1 MTTTTG
7 LTQASQRQAFRL
19 RAALRAPSVAVPA
32 GAGIL
37 AVLITALGSWI
48 PSLWGDEAASALSAQ
63 RSLPSFLHEVTH
75 VDAVHAVYYAA
86 LHVWV
91 TLAGTS
97 PFALRFPSAI
107 ATGVMV
113 AGVVVLARLFAR
125 EWRLPLIA
133 AAVAIALPRLNFAG
147 IEARG
152 YAWTAA
158 VATWIIV
165 VGVATLSG
173 RLEARVGWTLFA
185 LLCGAGTA
193 LNVFVGS
200 TMVVIG
206 CLAALRPESER
217 RTQLRRWAAA
227 CGVAVLLASPVLVFA
242 AFEHGQVAFLAKRP
256 VPPHAWLVSQWFGYS
271 LFAVLGW
278 VAMLAAVGLIALRR
292 HPRLDRG
299 LGLAALL
306 WAGLPSAF
314 LIGTI
319 PVLHNYTARY
329 LTFTAPAA
337 ALLIALAVDAAF
349 RSWKPAGIAALAAVL
364 LAAAPMYVAQ
374 RTPYAENESDWAE
387 VGAVIADHA
396 HPGDQVAFDATV
408 RPSRRPES
416 SWRVYPA
423 DFRGVSVPQLV
434 TPYWEAHTWTDKLM
448 TIEDAAAQHL
458 FTADTVF
465 AVEADYPDEGVV
477 DVRGVPSL
485 EGAGYR
491 VVRRWTLHSDLVVQ
505 LDRAG
510 APQG

>member
-1 MTTTTG
+1 MTTTG
-7 LTQASQRQAFRL
+7 LTQGTQRPAFRL
-19 RAALRAPSVAVPA
+19 RSALRAPAVAVPA
-32 GAGIL
+32 VAGIL
-37 AVLITALGSWI
+37 AIVITAFGSWI

-97 PFALRFPSAI
+97 PFSLRFPSAI
-107 ATGVMV
+107 ATGVTV
-113 AGVVVLARLFAR
+113 AGVIVLARFFTR
-125 EWRLPLIA
+125 GWRLPLIA
-133 AAVAIALPRLNFAG
+133 AALTVALPRLNFAG

-158 VATWIIV
+158 VATWIVII
-165 VGVATLSG
+165 GVATLAG

-185 LLCGAGTA
+185 LLGGAGTA
-193 LNVFVGS
+193 LNIFVGS

-206 CLAALRPESER
+206 CLAALAPAGER
-217 RTQLRRWAAA
+217 RTRLSRWAAA
-227 CGVAVLLASPVLVFA
+227 CGVALLLASPVLLFA
-242 AFEHGQVAFLAKRP
+242 AFQHGQVAFLAKRP

-278 VAMLAAVGLIALRR
+278 IALLAAVCLIALRR
-292 HPRLDRG
+292 HPRLDQG
-299 LGLAALL
+299 LGLTALL

-319 PVLHNYTARY
+319 SVLHNYTARY

-337 ALLIALAVDAAF
+337 VLLIALAVDAVF

-364 LAAAPMYVAQ
+364 LAAAPMYAAQ
-374 RTPYAENESDWAE
+374 RTPNAENQSDWAQL
-387 VGAVIADHA
+387 GAVIAAHA
-396 HPGDQVAFDATV
+396 RPGDQVAFDTVV
-408 RPSRRPES
+408 RPSRRPAS
-416 SWRVYPA
+416 AWRVYPA
-423 DFRGVSVPQLV
+423 DFRNVSVPQLV
-434 TPYWEAHTWTDKLM
+434 TPYWQRPTWTDQLM
-448 TIEDAAAQHL
+448 TIEDAAAHRL

-465 AVEADYPDEGVV
+465 AVEADYPGEGVV
-477 DVRGVPSL
+477 DARGVPSL
-485 EGAGYR
+485 EESGYR

-505 LDRAG
+505 LDREG